1 MFHGATTAE
10 PPRRPRHLGDFELRP
25 DVLPI
30 CALALPIGAIAA
42 LVAWALL
49 RLIGLFTNLF
59 FFGRLSTALVAPH
72 NSHWWVVLCVPV
84 LGGLIVG
91 LMARYGSEKIR
102 GHGMPEAIEAILV
115 GGSKVAPK
123 VAVLKPV
130 SAAISIGSGGPFGAE
145 GPIIMTGG
153 AVGSVIAQFL
163 RLTADQRKTL
173 LVAGAAAGMSA
184 TFNAPLASIML
195 AVELLLF
202 EWRPRSLL
210 PTALAVAT
218 ATLCR
223 WSLLGIAP
231 IFGLPDVTLALN
243 PLVMACGVVIGVTGA
258 VVAIVATGLVYLSED
273 LFGRLPLHWMW
284 WPALGGLV
292 IGAGGLIEPRAL
304 GVGYDVI
311 NELLHG
317 QATLTLIVGILL
329 VKTLIW
335 SISLG
340 SGTSGGVL
348 APTFMIGAA
357 LGALVGLLFPPVT
370 PGFWALL
377 GLAAVLGGVMR
388 SPLTGVVFS
397 LELTHLWDALLPI
410 VVAATIAHLVS
421 ALLLRRSVLTEKVAR
436 RGFHLTREYSVDP
449 LEVLFAREAM
459 WTEVITLPGERSL
472 RDALADFTSIDHVRT
487 KDRQHRQ
494 RLYPVLEDGRL
505 AGVVSR
511 RDMLDLTYGDDD
523 ERLVRDVMVREPL
536 VVYQDNTL
544 REVANLFA
552 EHSVARA
559 PVVDRADPTTLLG
572 LITVTQLLQ
581 GREKDLQEERIS
593 ERVLGLRRAR
603 PAAAGWARWRSPDPS

>member
-1 MFHGATTAE
+1 MSTA
-10 PPRRPRHLGDFELRP
+10 RHLRDFELRP
-25 DVLPI
+25 DVLAI
-30 CALALPIGAIAA
+30 CALAIPIGAVASV
-42 LVAWALL
+42 VAWALL
-49 RLIGLFTNLF
+49 QLIGLFTNLF
-59 FFGRLSTALVAPH
+59 FAGRLDTTLVAPH
-72 NSHWWVVLCVPV
+72 NSHWWVVLFVPV

-102 GHGMPEAIEAILV
+102 GHGMPEAIESILV
-115 GGSKVAPK
+115 GGSKVQPK

-202 EWRPRSLL
+202 EWRPRSML
-210 PTALAVAT
+210 PTALAVTT
-218 ATLCR
+218 ATICR
-223 WSLLGIAP
+223 WSLLGTAP
-231 IFGLPDVTLALN
+231 IFGLPDTVLHLDPAIFLCC
-243 PLVMACGVVIGVTGA
+243 AAIGVLGA
-258 VVAIVATGLVYLSED
+258 LLAIVATGLVYLSED

-284 WPALGGLV
+284 WPAIGGLV
-292 IGAGGLIEPRAL
+292 IGAGGLVEPRAL

-311 NELLHG
+311 DELLHG
-317 QATLTLIVGILL
+317 NATLGLIFGILV

-357 LGALVGLLFPPVT
+357 LGALVGHLFPPVN

-388 SPLTGVVFS
+388 SPLTGVIFS
-397 LELTHLWDALLPI
+397 LELTHLWNALLPI
-410 VVAATIAHLVS
+410 VVAASIAYLLS
-421 ALLLRRSVLTEKVAR
+421 ALVLGRSVLTEKVAR
-436 RGFHLTREYSVDP
+436 RGYHLTREYSVDP
-449 LEVLFAREAM
+449 LEVLFASEVM
-459 WTEVITLPGERSL
+459 WTDMVTLPGDLSL
-472 RDALADFTSIDHVRT
+472 RAALDDFTSPEHVQER
-487 KDRQHRQ
+487 DRQHRQ
-494 RLYPVLEDGRL
+494 RLYPILEDNRL
-505 AGVVSR
+505 AGVVTR
-511 RDMLDLTYGDDD
+511 RDMLEVTFGPDDD
-523 ERLVRDVMVREPL
+523 RLLSDVMVRSPL
-536 VVYQDNTL
+536 VVHADHTL

-552 EHSVARA
+552 EHGVARA
-559 PVVDRADPTTLLG
+559 PVVDRDDHGVLLG
-572 LITVTQLLQ
+572 IITVTQLLQ
-581 GREKDLQEERIS
+581 GRHRDLVEERTS
-593 ERVLGLRRAR
+593 ERVLPLPWARRA
-603 PAAAGWARWRSPDPS
+603 